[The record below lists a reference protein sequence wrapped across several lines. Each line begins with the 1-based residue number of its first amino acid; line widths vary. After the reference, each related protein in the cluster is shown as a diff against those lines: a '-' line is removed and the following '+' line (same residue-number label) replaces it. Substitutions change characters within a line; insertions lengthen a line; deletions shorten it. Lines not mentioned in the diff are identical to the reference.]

1 MKRNVEYYMVNPD
14 LSIKPH
20 KEAVKGCLDYWHK
33 RIYLK
38 RKQTLEE
45 VLKIMNKEE
54 LKCETKDWLSIFCDS
69 YLKIEQK
76 LKAME

>member
-1 MKRNVEYYMVNPD
+1 MVNPD

-38 RKQTLEE
+38 RKQTLSE
-45 VLKIMNKEE
+45 VLKIVNAKYPDDMYSGEILNKLSE
-54 LKCETKDWLSIFCDS
+54 WL
-69 YLKIEQK
+69 EQK
-76 LKAME
+76 LREMK